1 MGRFH
6 AQWRRENPTE
16 GIRPEELPA
25 VIEETRQLFS
35 TGNPLFAQVPEEVM
49 SNLAFEFGGRN
60 VGGRGNYVILE
71 AEGAGHYVGCNLNF
85 HNLRTDAELAWPE
98 GKQWPQSQEEA
109 KLATPEE
116 RVAFFRIFNWYGE
129 SWSRTRHFRLC
140 HRWES
145 DCRGPIKV

>member
-6 AQWRRENPTE
+6 VQWRRENPTE

-71 AEGAGHYVGCNLNF
+71 AEGCRPLCRLQPELSQSARGCG
-85 HNLRTDAELAWPE
+85 T
-98 GKQWPQSQEEA
+98 G
-109 KLATPEE
+109 
-116 RVAFFRIFNWYGE
+116 VA
-129 SWSRTRHFRLC
+129 
-140 HRWES
+140 
-145 DCRGPIKV
+145 